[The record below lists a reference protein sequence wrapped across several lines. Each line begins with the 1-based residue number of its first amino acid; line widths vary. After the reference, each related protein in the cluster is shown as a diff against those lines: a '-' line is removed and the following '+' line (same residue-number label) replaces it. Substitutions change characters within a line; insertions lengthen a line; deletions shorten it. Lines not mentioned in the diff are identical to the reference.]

1 MALHRLDATVGTVV
15 DVFSRDAL
23 PALTVDPGDTVVLRS
38 LDASGYVERQRSP
51 GEQVPRL
58 LADARGHCLTGPIE
72 VRGAEPGMTLSVHL
86 RRLQPDDWGWT
97 VAAAADNPL
106 NRRLG
111 VTPGP
116 PSWLL
121 WEIGEERATN
131 QHGLSVPV
139 APFLGVIG
147 VAPAVPGDHST
158 IPPRAGSGGNVD
170 CRALTAGATL
180 HLPVNVPGA
189 LLSLG
194 DGHAAQ
200 GDGEVGGTALECAMT
215 TELVIDVVPDPPLR
229 TVHATTPTSRIT
241 FGFSA
246 DLNTAS
252 GDALDAML
260 TWLQALHGM
269 DRPTALAVASSCVD
283 LHVTQVANSVWG
295 VHAMLSSERLLG

>member
-1 MALHRLDATVGTVV
+1 MALHRLDASAHTVV
-15 DVFSRDAL
+15 DVFSRDAR
-23 PALTVDPGDTVVLRS
+23 PVLTVDPGDTVVLRS

-58 LADARGHCLTGPIE
+58 LPDGRGHCLTGPIE

-86 RRLQPDDWGWT
+86 RSLQPDDWGWT
-97 VAAAADNPL
+97 VAAAVDNPL

-111 VTPGP
+111 VSNGP

-121 WEIGEERATN
+121 WEIGAERATN

-147 VAPAVPGDHST
+147 VAPAAPGDHST
-158 IPPRAGSGGNVD
+158 VPPRGESGGNVD
-170 CRALTAGATL
+170 CRALTAGSTL
-180 HLPVNVPGA
+180 LLPVNVPGA

-200 GDGEVGGTALECAMT
+200 GDGEVGGTAVECAMT
-215 TELVIDVVPDPPLR
+215 TELVVDLVPDPPLR
-229 TVHATTPTSRIT
+229 TVHATTPTGRIT

-246 DLNTAS
+246 DLNVAT

-260 TWLQALHGM
+260 TWLQALHGL
-269 DRPTALAVASSCVD
+269 DRPTAVAVASGCVD
-283 LHVTQVANSVWG
+283 LHITQVANSVWG